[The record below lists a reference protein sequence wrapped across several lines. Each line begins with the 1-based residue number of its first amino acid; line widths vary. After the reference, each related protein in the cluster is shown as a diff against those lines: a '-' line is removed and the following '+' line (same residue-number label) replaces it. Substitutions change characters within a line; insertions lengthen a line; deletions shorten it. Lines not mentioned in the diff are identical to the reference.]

1 MIAAFT
7 PLGNISEPNV
17 KYISWI
23 ITLPIT
29 VIVVIFAISN
39 LNAISVAFWPFE
51 GTFSLPLYIAV
62 LTTFVIGFVCGGMVL
77 WFSAGKIRR
86 RARKF
91 EYEAVGL
98 KREISS
104 LKQQVSQQ
112 AAKDAH
118 RASAGS
124 SSGQLQIG
132 SPTQNASSQANQVQL
147 GGTPG
152 GAPTRLTG
160 T

>member
-1 MIAAFT
+1 M
-7 PLGNISEPNV
+7 

-23 ITLPIT
+23 ITLPVT

-39 LNAISVAFWPFE
+39 LNAIAVGFWPLE

-62 LTTFVIGFVCGGMVL
+62 LTTFLVGFVCGGVVL
-77 WFSAGKIRR
+77 WFSAGKVRR

-98 KREISS
+98 KREITS

-112 AAKDAH
+112 AAKEAH
-118 RASAGS
+118 KSNAGPS
-124 SSGQLQIG
+124 SEQLQLG
-132 SPTQNASSQANQVQL
+132 SAAQNSPAQSNQMQLESSPV
-147 GGTPG
+147 
-152 GAPTRLTG
+152 GAKSTRLTG
-160 T
+160 A

>member
-1 MIAAFT
+1 M
-7 PLGNISEPNV
+7 

-39 LNAISVAFWPFE
+39 LNNISVAFWPFE

-62 LTTFVIGFVCGGMVL
+62 LTTFVIGFVCGGVVL
-77 WFSAGKIRR
+77 WFSAGKTRR

-98 KREISS
+98 KREVSS
-104 LKQQVSQQ
+104 LKQQISQQ
-112 AAKDAH
+112 AAQDAH
-118 RASAGS
+118 KAKAGS

-132 SPTQNASSQANQVQL
+132 TPIQNAPSQTNKVQL
-147 GGTPG
+147 GASPS
-152 GAPTRLTG
+152 GAPARLTG